1 MPNWIQSGSI
11 YYVQPTRKYT
21 HAELQADL
29 DKLYAKLASAKLK
42 QKGMTA

>member
-21 HAELQADL
+21 HTELQAEL
-29 DKLYAKLASAKLK
+29 DKLFHKIEVAKLK